1 MVDAAS
7 LLTAGSKNLTSF
19 VSAKEKVLSLRQQL
33 LEAGVVGMLDVGQ
46 N

>member
-7 LLTAGSKNLTSF
+7 LLAAGSKNLTSF